1 MGLVEQIKR
10 FFKIGNGINIGE
22 ILAAGAK
29 VVDVRSPG
37 EFAGGHLRGSI
48 NIPLNTLHDKTGKLK
63 KEDVI
68 VTCCASGM
76 RSRSAKAIL
85 LSNGYKHVYNGGSW
99 HNLTT
104 YVK

>member
-1 MGLVEQIKR
+1 MGLVEKIKQ
-10 FFKIGNGINIGE
+10 FFKIGNGVNIGE

-48 NIPLNTLHDKTGKLK
+48 NIPLNMLHDKTGKLK

-76 RSRSAKAIL
+76 RSLSAKAIL